1 MKNINAK
8 VISTEDQ
15 NVMEGIFGLRHN
27 VYVNEKGWAPDSGNQ
42 IERDHY
48 DEYAGYIAVLKQN
61 ETSGA
66 DEVIA
71 TARFIS
77 LEKKVMLDD
86 EFKEL
91 VEGAELVRE
100 NAIEITRIAIDKKYR
115 NKRLDILIYRELI
128 QWSSENNVRHWYF
141 VVEPKYLHYLNHF
154 GITAVQIG
162 KPKIFPDGVEA
173 MAVYIDLKHV
183 LEVLKSKNNRF
194 YNDVA

>member
-8 VISTEDQ
+8 VVTKEDQ
-15 NVMEGIFGLRHN
+15 NVLESIFGLRHD

-42 IERDHY
+42 MERDHY
-48 DEYAGYIAVLKQN
+48 DDYAGYIAVLKQN
-61 ETSGA
+61 EASGA
-66 DEVIA
+66 EEVIA

-86 EFKEL
+86 DFKEL
-91 VEGAELVRE
+91 IVDTELLRE
-100 NAIEITRIAIDKKYR
+100 SAIEITRIAIDQKYR

-128 QWSSENNVRHWYF
+128 QWSSENNVHHWYF

-154 GITAVQIG
+154 GIMAVPIG
-162 KPKIFPDGVEA
+162 KPKIFSDGVEA

-183 LEVLKSKNNRF
+183 LEVLKSKNNRL